1 MDRFH
6 EKVFPAL
13 VCLSTGALMFLTQR
27 RLSRRMILRGLGATV
42 GLPLLDAMLPAM
54 TSLAQSANLH
64 KTRLACI
71 EIVHGAAG
79 STMDGTSKHYW
90 SPVREGSD
98 FEFTQSLS
106 PLEKYRDYLTI
117 ISNTDLR
124 PATAYD
130 PSEEGGDH
138 FRSSAAYLTAS
149 HPKMTESTDIYAGT
163 SLDQIYAAKMS
174 QDTPLPSIQLCIED
188 VDATGACAYGYA
200 CVYSDTISWASPTQP
215 LPMTLDPR
223 VVFENLFGDGSTA
236 KERAERQELNSSILD
251 GVVQQ
256 MPQLRQS
263 LGASDRVRLDEYLSD
278 LREIE
283 RRIQNIEHYNDSARN
298 NVALPRAPLGV
309 PESYEEH
316 VKLMFDLQ
324 VLAFAAGATRVSAFK
339 MSRDV
344 NQRVFPG
351 SGVTTPFHSCSHHGE
366 APARIAEFAKI
377 NRYHVSLLGYFL
389 DKLAST
395 PDGDGTLL
403 DHSLV
408 LYGSPMGDSN
418 VHNHKRVPMLLAG
431 HANGAFKGNYHVRAP
446 EGTPT
451 ANVYQTVLNR
461 LGVNAKSIGDS
472 TGQLSI

>member
-1 MDRFH
+1 MYL
-6 EKVFPAL
+6 A
-13 VCLSTGALMFLTQR
+13 QR
-27 RLSRRMILRGLGATV
+27 HLSRRTLLRGLGATI
-42 GLPLLDAMLPAM
+42 GIPLLDAMVPAM
-54 TSLAQSANLH
+54 TSLAQTAQLH

-71 EIVHGAAG
+71 EMVHGAAG

-90 SPVREGSD
+90 SPSREGAD
-98 FEFTQSLS
+98 FEFTQTLG
-106 PLEKYRDYLTI
+106 PLAKLRDYLTI
-117 ISNTDLR
+117 VSNTDLN
-124 PATAYD
+124 PAGAYSA
-130 PSEEGGDH
+130 SEQGGDH
-138 FRSSAAYLTAS
+138 FRSSAAFLTAA
-149 HPKMTESTDIYAGT
+149 HPKMTESTDIFAGT
-163 SLDQIYAAKMS
+163 SLDQVYAAKAG

-223 VVFENLFGDGSTA
+223 VAFENLFGDGATA
-236 KERAERQELNSSILD
+236 KERAERQELDRSILD
-251 GVVQQ
+251 GIVEQ
-256 MPQLRQS
+256 MPRLRQN
-263 LGASDRVRLDEYLSD
+263 LGGQDRNRLDAYLND

-283 RRIQNIEHYNDSARN
+283 RRIQNIERYNKEAKESA
-298 NVALPRAPLGV
+298 ALPQAPLGV

-324 VLAFAAGATRVSAFK
+324 VLAFMTDTTRVSTFK

-366 APARIAEFAKI
+366 SPTRIAEFAKI

-389 DKLAST
+389 EKLAST

-431 HANGAFKGNYHVRAP
+431 HANGAIKGNYHLRMP
-446 EGTPT
+446 DGTPT
-451 ANVYQTVLNR
+451 ASVYHTVLSR
-461 LGVNAKSIGDS
+461 LGVPVQTFGDS
-472 TGQLSI
+472 NGQLSI